1 MGWALGSEA
10 PSGASCL
17 DSGWGDGVVRVCCA
31 GGDDCVWWNR
41 CGRLTCWGVNVL
53 IGVECCTC
61 VGDDWD
67 VMESCVWAIWV
78 CV

>member
-17 DSGWGDGVVRVCCA
+17 DSGWGDGVMRVFCA

-41 CGRLTCWGVNVL
+41 
-53 IGVECCTC
+53 
-61 VGDDWD
+61 
-67 VMESCVWAIWV
+67 
-78 CV
+78 